1 MTRPELRKLDR
12 IIAQIEKLRDGMDD
26 MVSQQQIA
34 DAGRGLLALYN
45 TAKAACDATERA

>member
-12 IIAQIEKLRDGMDD
+12 IIAQ
-26 MVSQQQIA
+26 SCA
-34 DAGRGLLALYN
+34 TAWTTLYN